1 MNVRPLNETDYELY
15 LPLINSFRETN
26 FSKNIFKEILD
37 KINNNNSTIWIIE
50 EGDKIIGSGTLLYE
64 YKFIR
69 NISKC
74 AHIEDII
81 ISKEYRS
88 KQYGKKLIQHLIQEA
103 QKNDCYKIILNCNNE
118 LEHFYNKC
126 GLNNNGISMSLYF

>member
-1 MNVRPLNETDYELY
+1 MNIRPLNENDYELY

-26 FSKNIFKEILD
+26 FSKNIFKKVLN
-37 KINNNNSTIWIIE
+37 KINNSNSPIWIIE
-50 EGDKIIGSGTLLYE
+50 EDDKIIGTGTLLYE
-64 YKFIR
+64 FKFIR

-74 AHIEDII
+74 AHIEDIVI
-81 ISKEYRS
+81 NKEYRI

-118 LEHFYNKC
+118 LENFYNKC